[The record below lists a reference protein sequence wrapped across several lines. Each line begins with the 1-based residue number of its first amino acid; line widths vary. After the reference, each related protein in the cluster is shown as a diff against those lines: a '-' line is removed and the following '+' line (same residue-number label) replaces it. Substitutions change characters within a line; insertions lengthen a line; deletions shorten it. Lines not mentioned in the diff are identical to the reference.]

1 MKLLLLFVLATP
13 AYALSEGGFHPE
25 PCPTQ
30 LNSQVVVPI
39 TIKSNETSMN
49 WKEIALQMETD
60 PRVRKVLLE
69 KLSKKLTDA
78 WMLQA
83 MKFKYR
89 RFEK

>member
-39 TIKSNETSMN
+39 TIKSNEHQYELERNSTSDGN
-49 WKEIALQMETD
+49 RSQG
-60 PRVRKVLLE
+60 
-69 KLSKKLTDA
+69 S
-78 WMLQA
+78 
-83 MKFKYR
+83 
-89 RFEK
+89 

>member
-39 TIKSNETSMN
+39 TIK
-49 WKEIALQMETD
+49 
-60 PRVRKVLLE
+60 
-69 KLSKKLTDA
+69 
-78 WMLQA
+78 
-83 MKFKYR
+83 FK
-89 RFEK
+89 